1 MAKTSESKI
10 RVETD
15 FYSLSIYI
23 NDRLHLKINLKQII
37 AIQSWINRKNKYII
51 EYSTKDQDIR
61 SEYQHKED
69 WQEILK
75 QLSLIDFN

>member
-1 MAKTSESKI
+1 MKNNIK
-10 RVETD
+10 VEND

-23 NDRLHLKINLKQII
+23 NNCLHLKINLNQII
-37 AIQSWINRKNKYII
+37 AIQSWTDRRNKYII
-51 EYSTKDQDIR
+51 EYSTKQRDIR

-75 QLSLIDFN
+75 QLETIDFN